1 MMVAVGGGGKGRRSG
16 IRSGIVDD
24 GNGGGMCAT
33 NEYAAEQARL
43 DDAPIT
49 KRLGISAQKDGAL
62 RRCYDRYGDLSSF
75 KSAGARG

>member
-1 MMVAVGGGGKGRRSG
+1 
-16 IRSGIVDD
+16 
-24 GNGGGMCAT
+24 MCAT